1 MLYRLSACVLGLT
14 AATFAT
20 VYAVGQTNDDLKPD
34 VLRDEI
40 VVGEPLEYSIIIR
53 EKNGDVSHEHVLPR
67 MHSANRTEVFAGLPL
82 NDKEPRNGSTHR
94 AFVTAK
100 VIGEKDGVAEVHC
113 TIGQSLNFQHENDS
127 TTWTE
132 KKLSSNRNI
141 RFGETIK
148 MNLPPTNLESPE
160 YECSITI
167 ARHSR

>member
-20 VYAVGQTNDDLKPD
+20 VYAVGQTNDDLNPD

-67 MHSANRTEVFAGLPL
+67 MHSASRTEVFAGLPL

-100 VIGEKDGVAEVHC
+100 VIGEKDGVAEVRC

-148 MNLPPTNLESPE
+148 MNLPPNNLESPE